1 MSPKQH
7 VILGYPDSGKTTY
20 LAALWHILDAGSA
33 SSIVLDK
40 MAGDVRYLNEIKR
53 IWLKC
58 EQVPRTLTSSEELVE
73 MHVRNA
79 TTSNSSVL
87 RLPDFSGETFLSLI
101 ADRECHEDFVSILQ
115 DSDGVLFF
123 VNADR
128 ANDALFVTDF
138 DFADEDSETEQDPA
152 TEQDETVEADGV
164 VDFDPRRMPEQ
175 TRIIDILQLLQ
186 AAVLQKGR
194 RRLVI
199 VVSAWDVVAA
209 DGVEPS
215 EWLEREMPMLAQYLA
230 ANAELYDVRHCGIS
244 AQGGSFEG
252 EARNL
257 LLAVDPTNRVQ
268 CRWDGET
275 TNDITLPLTW
285 LNDDGS

>member
-1 MSPKQH
+1 MSQKQH
-7 VILGYPDSGKTTY
+7 VILGYPNSGKTTF

-40 MAGDVRYLNEIKR
+40 ISGDVRYLNEIKR

-73 MHVRNA
+73 MHVRSA

-101 ADRECHEDFVSILQ
+101 ADRECDQEFVSILQ
-115 DSDGVLFF
+115 ESDGILFF

-128 ANDALFVTDF
+128 ANDVLFVTDF
-138 DFADEDSETEQDPA
+138 GFPYENSEPEDDTA
-152 TEQDETVEADGV
+152 AEQDETAEIDRL

-175 TRIIDILQLLQ
+175 TRIIDILQILQ
-186 AAVLQKGR
+186 VPVLQKGR

-199 VVSAWDVVAA
+199 AISAWDVVAA
-209 DGVEPS
+209 DHVEPS
-215 EWLEREMPMLAQYLA
+215 EWVAREMPMLAQYLST
-230 ANAELYDVRHCGIS
+230 NSELYDVRHCGIS

-252 EARNL
+252 EERNR
-257 LLAVDPTNRVQ
+257 LLAVDPANRVQ
-268 CRWDGET
+268 CRWDDKT

-285 LNDDGS
+285 LNDDEA

>member
-1 MSPKQH
+1 MSQKQH
-7 VILGYPDSGKTTY
+7 VILGYPDSGKTTF

-40 MAGDVRYLNEIKR
+40 ISGDVRYLNEIKR

-73 MHVRNA
+73 MHVRDA
-79 TTSNSSVL
+79 TTSNRSVL

-101 ADRECHEDFVSILQ
+101 ADRECEEDFVSILQ
-115 DSDGVLFF
+115 DSDGILFF

-138 DFADEDSETEQDPA
+138 DFPDEGSEPEQYIA
-152 TEQDETVEADGV
+152 AERDETAEADRV

-175 TRIIDILQLLQ
+175 TRIIDILQILQ
-186 AAVLQKGR
+186 APVLQKGR

-199 VVSAWDVVAA
+199 AISAWDVVAA
-209 DGVEPS
+209 DEVEPS
-215 EWLEREMPMLAQYLA
+215 EWLAREMPMLAQYLA
-230 ANAELYDVRHCGIS
+230 TNSELYDVCHCGIS

-252 EARNL
+252 EARNQ
-257 LLAVDPTNRVQ
+257 LLAVDPANRVQ
-268 CRWDGET
+268 CRWDEKT

-285 LNDDGS
+285 LNDDDA